1 MPAPP
6 GFASPYLTRFAG
18 SGIFA
23 QKAGSEMH
31 RVYRK
36 EQDQPTVAPTT
47 AAEIQGSAAEGSSL
61 PLGVRRYME
70 PRFGADFSGVKIHT
84 GDKAA
89 RLNRQ
94 LSANAF
100 AVGNNIF
107 FGKDKF
113 QPESHPGREL
123 IAHELS
129 HTLQQGAVLRRRTV
143 DVAGVTMFVASDG
156 KLVELPPDMTDAE
169 ATRLETQAK
178 AAEQKLGKGPAPK
191 PVPDVKKLARKEE
204 KKGKPKLET
213 KGKKAAGKRIKTSPK
228 AGGGGVPVLKVGAG
242 KVAQYLAAKASPILA
257 KGAAMLRKL
266 KQNEQTHD
274 DAAEKLRQAE
284 KAVVIPPSEGQS
296 KSNTAQVATVD
307 SYPPPEVDEKKAKQ
321 KLQESLEANF
331 PSSIEAVDNFKRDQK
346 AQHVGAD
353 VMKVVQG
360 DKNAV
365 TATFQQMEQTPPP
378 APPEHVPEALPPEE
392 MAPATANMDLGE
404 GAVAPLQKEHTDVSN
419 YAKEADNKLKEEGVS
434 QEQLDMVDSG
444 DLAVANKEKK
454 GLDKAAVTEPLAVRK
469 FAQRE
474 AETVEKDLKQQEK
487 KGREDL
493 KQKRKGGLSATA
505 KKQTE
510 AQKALQKKRDEVATK
525 INGIFQSAQDKV
537 KKKLADLEKDSMKR
551 FDDGNAKATRQFED
565 NVNRELGAFKDDRYS
580 GWFGWARKAKDWL
593 CGMDELP
600 AVKAIFERNRTV
612 FVNTINQLV
621 ESISADNQR
630 VIQECK
636 EELASAR
643 KTIKEYVDKL
653 GPDLKDIGNQTAEE
667 MNGKLQELDQFVN
680 KKEEELRDRLKDKQT
695 AAIKAIDEKIEKM
708 KEAMA
713 GALSKL
719 GKLLLAAAKK
729 FFTWA
734 LEKCGV
740 SLSTIEG
747 IINKGTAVLKA
758 IFTQPVKFVKNLM
771 NAAITGFKNFG
782 TNFLKHLKDALF
794 EWLTGSLEGLKLP
807 QTWDLKGIIGVALQM
822 IGISYDNLR
831 KHMVTVMTEPV
842 VAGMEKGFALVQ
854 TLVRDGPMAAWEQ
867 LKEMASEM
875 RDAFVDAVKDFIK
888 QKIIEEAIKWLV
900 SLFVPGAGLI
910 KAAIGIYDTIIFFIQ
925 KAKQIMQMI
934 SSFLGSIAEIAAGN
948 IGAAASAM
956 ESGLARGLSLVIS
969 FLAQLLHLSGITD
982 KIKNALQKIRAKVDD
997 VLLKV
1002 AKWIANKGKQLF
1014 AGVVGGV
1021 QKFKDWWKG
1030 KKSFRTKSN
1039 ETHSVSFRGEGAS
1052 AVLVVASTEMS
1063 VRAKLDYQKTQ
1074 IANVTNAD
1082 EKARLNGL
1090 LIEGEAHLKSI
1101 DTAKDE
1107 IEKGKGGPKRLLPF
1121 EVEVRQKI
1129 IEENQ
1134 TGLAKV
1140 LKELFDASG
1149 FDPSHFPGIN
1159 TNVNDYIVTF
1169 GPAASTYQVA
1179 KTKEFD
1185 ARSQR
1190 ARLWAFKPSEGK
1202 GSQTAFYYDQFGSKW
1217 DKPKIHPFV
1226 PFSKSGNIRSVII
1239 DPAHIN
1245 SGKGR
1250 GSLPADF
1257 YYGIWTR
1264 AGHLV
1269 AKQFGGGSYSDDN
1282 IVPMTKDAN
1291 HTSAGIRGIEI
1302 PVATDIKANL
1312 AVYKYEAEP
1321 VGKCKVPPGYEVPPL
1336 QIIVKAQRLHPVG
1349 NPPTV
1354 PPSYTVDNTK

>member
-1 MPAPP
+1 MR
-6 GFASPYLTRFAG
+6 FAS

-23 QKAGSEMH
+23 QKTEPGAQ
-31 RVYRK
+31 RVFRQ
-36 EQDQPTVAPTT
+36 EQGPPTVTPNIG
-47 AAEIQGSAAEGSSL
+47 AEIRTGASEGSPL
-61 PLGVRRYME
+61 PLGVRQFME
-70 PRFGADFSGVKIHT
+70 PRFNADFSGVKIHT

-100 AVGNNIF
+100 AVGNNIY
-107 FGKDKF
+107 FGRDKF
-113 QPESHPGREL
+113 QPESHAGREL
-123 IAHELS
+123 IAHELT

-143 DVAGVTMFVASDG
+143 EVLGKTMFVASDG

-169 ATRLETQAK
+169 ATRLEIQAK
-178 AAEQKLGKGPAPK
+178 AAEQRLGKGPPPK

-204 KKGKPKLET
+204 KKGKPKLEA
-213 KGKKAAGKRIKTSPK
+213 KGKKGPGKKGKTSPK
-228 AGGGGVPVLKVGAG
+228 AGGGVPVLKVGAG
-242 KVAQYLAAKASPILA
+242 KVAQYLAAKAAPVLA
-257 KGAAMLRKL
+257 KGVAVLRKL

-274 DAAEKLRQAE
+274 DAAEKLQQAE

-296 KSNTAQVATVD
+296 KSNTGQVATVD
-307 SYPPPEVDEKKAKQ
+307 SYPPPVVDEKKAKEQ
-321 KLQESLEANF
+321 LQGSLEANF
-331 PSSIEAVDNFKRDQK
+331 PRNIEAVDNFKRDQK
-346 AQHVGAD
+346 AQHIGAD

-365 TATFQQMEQTPPP
+365 TATFEQMEQTPPP
-378 APPEHVPEALPPEE
+378 APPEHTPEPLPPAE
-392 MAPATANMDLGE
+392 MAPATPNMDLGQ

-419 YAKEADNKLKEEGVS
+419 YTKEADSKLKEEGVS

-454 GLDKAAVTEPLAVRK
+454 ALDKAAVTEPLAVQK
-469 FAQRE
+469 FAKRE
-474 AETVEKDLKQQEK
+474 GETVEKDLKQQEK
-487 KGREDL
+487 KGREEL
-493 KQKRKGGLSATA
+493 SQKRKGGLSATG

-600 AVKAIFERNRTV
+600 EVKAIFERNRTI

-621 ESISADNQR
+621 ESISADNKR

-636 EELASAR
+636 EELANA
-643 KTIKEYVDKL
+643 KKAIKEYVDKL
-653 GPDLKDIGNQTAEE
+653 GPDLRDIGNKTAEE
-667 MNGKLQELDQFVN
+667 MNGKLEELDGFVN
-680 KKEEELRDRLKDKQT
+680 KKEEELRDKLKDKQT

-719 GKLLLAAAKK
+719 GKLLLLAAKK

-734 LEKCGV
+734 LEKVGV

-747 IINKGTAVLKA
+747 IINKGAAVLKA
-758 IFTQPVKFVKNLM
+758 IFTQPIQFVKNLM

-782 TNFLKHLKDALF
+782 KNFLTHLKDALF
-794 EWLTGSLEGLKLP
+794 EWLTGSLEGLVLP
-807 QTWDLKGIIGVALQM
+807 KTWNFQGIIGVALQM
-822 IGISYDNLR
+822 IGISYQNIR

-842 VAGMEKGFALVQ
+842 VAGLEKTF
-854 TLVRDGPMAAWEQ
+854 TLVKTLITEGPMAAWEQ
-867 LKEMASEM
+867 LKEMAGEM
-875 RDAFVDAVKDFIK
+875 RDAFIEAVKDFIK
-888 QKIIEEAIKWLV
+888 TKIIEQAIQWLV
-900 SLFVPGAGLI
+900 SLFIPGAGII
-910 KAAIGIYDTIIFFIQ
+910 KAVIGIYDTIVFFIQ

-982 KIKNALQKIRAKVDD
+982 KIKNALQKIRAKVDA

-1002 AKWIANKGKQLF
+1002 AKWIAEKAKKLV
-1014 AGVVGGV
+1014 AGVVSGV
-1021 QKFKDWWKG
+1021 EKLKEWWKG
-1030 KKSFRTKSN
+1030 KTTFQTKSN

-1052 AVLVVASTEMS
+1052 AVLVVASKEMS
-1063 VRAKLDYQKTQ
+1063 VKDKLDYQKTQ
-1074 IANVTNAD
+1074 VANVSNAD
-1082 EKARLNGL
+1082 EKKRLTDLVTDGDT
-1090 LIEGEAHLKSI
+1090 HLKNMN
-1101 DTAKDE
+1101 TARDV
-1107 IEKGKGGPKRLLPF
+1107 IEKNKTGAKRLLPY
-1121 EVEVRQKI
+1121 EIKAQQDIIGAGQIALTKI
-1129 IEENQ
+1129 
-1134 TGLAKV
+1134 
-1140 LKELFDASG
+1140 LKDLFDASG
-1149 FDPSHFPGIN
+1149 YDPAIFGPGIN
-1159 TNVNDYIVTF
+1159 TSVNDYIVTR
-1169 GPAASTYQVA
+1169 GATASTYQVA
-1179 KTKEFD
+1179 KIKEVD
-1185 ARSQR
+1185 TLSHRT
-1190 ARLWAFKPSEGK
+1190 RLWAFKPSVGK
-1202 GSQTAFYYDQFGSKW
+1202 GTQSSFYYDEYGSKW
-1217 DKPKIHPFV
+1217 DKPTIHPFV
-1226 PFSKSGNIRSVII
+1226 PFTKTGNVRSVII

-1245 SGKGR
+1245 TGKGT
-1250 GSLPADF
+1250 GTLPADF
-1257 YYGIWTR
+1257 YYSIWIR

-1282 IVPMTKDAN
+1282 IVPMTKNAN
-1291 HTSAGIRGIEI
+1291 HTSPGIRGIEI

-1321 VGKCKVPPGYEVPPL
+1321 IGKCKVPPGYEVPPL
-1336 QIIVKAQRLHPVG
+1336 QIIVRAQRLHPVG

-1354 PPSYTVDNTK
+1354 PASYTVDNTK